1 MSSFIPNNEHYLKR
15 ARNIR
20 NELLNK
26 TDRYMLED
34 YPNLTPEETDR
45 IRQALVDE
53 IEQEIE
59 GIRVGIY
66 ERYESHRIDTLSDDD
81 WFDEVLNSL

>member
-1 MSSFIPNNEHYLKR
+1 MSNIITSNEHFLKR

-34 YPNLTPEETDR
+34 YPNLTTEELT
-45 IRQALVDE
+45 E
-53 IEQEIE
+53 IKKYRHELREFININKENILTNGQTPDFPTKPDFIN
-59 GIRVGIY
+59 INIIY
-66 ERYESHRIDTLSDDD
+66 
-81 WFDEVLNSL
+81 

>member
-1 MSSFIPNNEHYLKR
+1 MSNILTSNEHFLKR

-34 YPNLTPEETDR
+34 YPNLTPEELSEIKKYR
-45 IRQALVDE
+45 HALREFININKENILTNGQTPDFPQQPE
-53 IEQEIE
+53 FININ
-59 GIRVGIY
+59 ILY
-66 ERYESHRIDTLSDDD
+66 
-81 WFDEVLNSL
+81 

>member
-1 MSSFIPNNEHYLKR
+1 MSNIITSNEHFLKR

-34 YPNLTPEETDR
+34 YPNLTQDQLKSIKDYRHALREFININKENILTNGQTPDFPQQPEF
-45 IRQALVDE
+45 ININIL
-53 IEQEIE
+53 
-59 GIRVGIY
+59 Y
-66 ERYESHRIDTLSDDD
+66 
-81 WFDEVLNSL
+81 

>member
-1 MSSFIPNNEHYLKR
+1 MSYILTSNEQFLKR

-34 YPNLTPEETDR
+34 YPNLTKEELTD
-45 IRQALVDE
+45 IKN
-53 IEQEIE
+53 
-59 GIRVGIY
+59 
-66 ERYESHRIDTLSDDD
+66 IDT
-81 WFDEVLNSL
+81 N

>member
-1 MSSFIPNNEHYLKR
+1 MSAFLTSNEHFLKR

-34 YPNLTPEETDR
+34 YPNLTTDQLIQIKAYRHALR
-45 IRQALVDE
+45 IYINDNKENILNGQK
-53 IEQEIE
+53 
-59 GIRVGIY
+59 
-66 ERYESHRIDTLSDDD
+66 IDFPTQPD
-81 WFDEVLNSL
+81 FININVLY

>member
-1 MSSFIPNNEHYLKR
+1 MSSFLTSNEHFLKR

-34 YPNLTPEETDR
+34 YPNLTSDQLKDIKTY
-45 IRQALVDE
+45 RQSLREFININKEKILNGEKIDFPLQPDF
-53 IEQEIE
+53 ISLNI
-59 GIRVGIY
+59 IY
-66 ERYESHRIDTLSDDD
+66 
-81 WFDEVLNSL
+81 

>member
-1 MSSFIPNNEHYLKR
+1 MSTFITSNEHFLKR

-34 YPNLTPEETDR
+34 YPNLTPEELTS
-45 IRQALVDE
+45 IKAYRQSLRDFININKVD
-53 IEQEIE
+53 ILSTGKTPDFPTQPDFIN
-59 GIRVGIY
+59 IIY
-66 ERYESHRIDTLSDDD
+66 
-81 WFDEVLNSL
+81 

>member
-1 MSSFIPNNEHYLKR
+1 MSNIITSNEHFLKR

-34 YPNLTPEETDR
+34 YPNLTPEELK
-45 IRQALVDE
+45 ILQ
-53 IEQEIE
+53 
-59 GIRVGIY
+59 
-66 ERYESHRIDTLSDDD
+66 
-81 WFDEVLNSL
+81 

>member
-1 MSSFIPNNEHYLKR
+1 MSNIITSNEHFLKR

-34 YPNLTPEETDR
+34 YPNLTQDQLKSIKDYRHALREFININKENILSNGKTPDFPQQPEF
-45 IRQALVDE
+45 ININIL
-53 IEQEIE
+53 
-59 GIRVGIY
+59 Y
-66 ERYESHRIDTLSDDD
+66 
-81 WFDEVLNSL
+81 